1 MPVRQDPEAQPL
13 RPESDAGHHQRSGAT
28 ADSAG
33 GLPIEEGAVGIAGA
47 ADEAPAWKDPYPD
60 MFKNVL

>member
-33 GLPIEEGAVGIAGA
+33 GLPIEEGAVGIAGCTGDPQA
-47 ADEAPAWKDPYPD
+47 LEDPYPD